1 MREEE
6 GGKMGEK
13 DVKKDD
19 TVKKEILKEKTDKG
33 LEINISKVSTQKV
46 NAHYRR

>member
-6 GGKMGEK
+6 GEKWEKKM
-13 DVKKDD
+13 KKDD

-33 LEINISKVSTQKV
+33 LEINISKVSTQK
-46 NAHYRR
+46 